1 MYSTLQL
8 PLPESSTMIIKIVL
22 YLLPDEIKAI
32 IKNDLGPLQFEVLDL
47 SRKQSL
53 NFDTYEMNL

>member
-32 IKNDLGPLQFEVLDL
+32 IKNDLDPLQFEVLDL